1 MFHGIDNITQNI
13 LHIQIEYGNCWDI
26 FCGIF
31 LVPHKTIMDMNNAIQ
46 ASQFLIIFLEI
57 HNNIKYLMF

>member
-26 FCGIF
+26 LCGIL
-31 LVPHKTIMDMNNAIQ
+31 LVPHKTIMDMNNAI
-46 ASQFLIIFLEI
+46 
-57 HNNIKYLMF
+57 